1 MASRFLGRDYST
13 LREEI
18 IQFLRTRLPQD
29 WDYTNLADPVVI
41 YAETLARIGDQL
53 HYTIDEIRRECDI
66 STAQRASS
74 IYSYAL
80 REGYNLMLPNSS
92 FGTLTIT
99 ANEDFE
105 TGGKVQ
111 LQINK
116 FDEIKVKST
125 GDVLYAAKSIDSI
138 LQEPLDNEYVETIR
152 NYINES
158 NFDDQNTHDD
168 LENNR
173 DIYSR
178 YANTIYNRS
187 VHLPVVLGKKADFQ
201 FTYKDINQDS
211 TVTLPDAM
219 IDRRLFR
226 LICHRANEH
235 TDEELRYVVDVIS
248 TGYSEKSYSL
258 TPKFI
263 GNSLVLNI
271 EFPTDYSVLFNSSDT
286 FTFEYIQVMNDV
298 IEPTDENT
306 ESVDLS
312 NYITKAVAADD
323 LDIKTS
329 YKVDLGNGI
338 KGYRDYED
346 PVVTREQYKKYL
358 HDYSALLTKDN
369 YSTYIKSAY
378 SSYCTVFDHGD
389 NYKDILPYGTQLM
402 PRVIYISTDDNFSA
416 RKQMWEDLKER
427 SSRSDCI
434 VMVPYGKDPYT
445 IVVKAD
451 CYLLGVSAS
460 EVATKIQSELI
471 NYYGSTIGERKPE
484 ISVIN
489 YLVHKAS
496 DHVIRMESCL
506 VRDTTFGTIDTT
518 FANTATLTNDEIDHL
533 YAALEDGDNN
543 LNYSYM
549 VDRVDSDGNK
559 YTDTVYPLRG
569 EFTDTNGTV
578 YYYNKYPKF
587 DYDEKYRNESK
598 SDNYNY
604 PKIYHLISYNNDD
617 PDSSNEDPIT
627 SYDTLVQYQDN
638 YGELDRKE
646 FDLKDEDLFKIS
658 SNYINKEYSDDDDKY
673 NYQFCYWLNNGQIE
687 YGFVERS
694 SIYHRLQV
702 PAPMLPAIHIYTIL
716 AGSKIYENDL
726 ITVKS
731 VITEDTQISPNRGYR
746 LHCTYSYEIQKWN
759 EDTEQFETDYSNSE
773 NYGTKIGYIN
783 PNSYDESTGQF
794 KDDDTLDKNLYKD
807 KFLYNSNGTDAVT
820 DDDILYKYQVPDTN
834 TRIVVTL
841 SNVTDDTVTPKCY
854 IKPYYIKHHFM
865 IPVLNNVVVL
875 VKAISK

>member
-125 GDVLYAAKSIDSI
+125 GDVLYATKSINSI

-158 NFDDQNTHDD
+158 NFNDQESHND

-178 YANTIYNRS
+178 YASTIYNRS

-235 TDEELRYVVDVIS
+235 TDEELQYVVDVIS

-271 EFPTDYSVLFNSSDT
+271 EFPTDYSILFNQADT
-286 FTFEYIQVMNDV
+286 FTFEYIQVMNNV
-298 IEPTDENT
+298 IEPTDENI

-569 EFTDTNGTV
+569 EFTDTDGTV

-646 FDLKDEDLFKIS
+646 FDLKDENLFKINS
-658 SNYINKEYSDDDDKY
+658 DYINNKH
-673 NYQFCYWLNNGQIE
+673 NYQYCYWLNDSEQIE
-687 YGFVERS
+687 SGFVENDAIKIRTVTIEPG
-694 SIYHRLQV
+694 SIIRERY
-702 PAPMLPAIHIYTIL
+702 IL
-716 AGSKIYENDL
+716 SGHKIYENDL
-726 ITVKS
+726 VTVKLVTTKDMLIKYS
-731 VITEDTQISPNRGYR
+731 LGYR
-746 LHCTYSYEIQKWN
+746 LRCTYSYEIQTR
-759 EDTEQFETDYSNSE
+759 EDESDEFKTDYSKPE
-773 NYGTKIGYIN
+773 NYGTKSGYIN
-783 PNSYDESTGQF
+783 SASYDESTGQF
-794 KDDDTLDKNLYKD
+794 KVDARDKNLYKD
-807 KFLYNSNGTDAVT
+807 EFLFNNDGSTASDTIYKYNELVPTPT
-820 DDDILYKYQVPDTN
+820 DDN
-834 TRIVVTL
+834 TRIVITL
-841 SNVTDDTVTPKCY
+841 SNVTDGILTPKCY

>member
-99 ANEDFE
+99 ANKDFE

-201 FTYKDINQDS
+201 FTYNDINQDS

-226 LICHRANEH
+226 LIHHIASEN
-235 TDEELRYVVDVIS
+235 TDEELQYVVDVIS

-271 EFPTDYSVLFNSSDT
+271 EFPTDYSVLFKPSDT
-286 FTFEYIQVMNDV
+286 FTFEYIQVMNNV

-306 ESVDLS
+306 ESIDLS
-312 NYITKAVAADD
+312 NYITKAVAVGDI
-323 LDIKTS
+323 DIKTS

-569 EFTDTNGTV
+569 EFTGTNGTV

-646 FDLKDEDLFKIS
+646 FDLKDENLFKI
-658 SNYINKEYSDDDDKY
+658 NNEYINNKHNYKY
-673 NYQFCYWLNNGQIE
+673 CYWLNDSEQIE
-687 YGFVERS
+687 SGFVENDSIKEHYIGVPPHLTHEFYIS
-694 SIYHRLQV
+694 SN
-702 PAPMLPAIHIYTIL
+702 
-716 AGSKIYENDL
+716 SKIYENDL
-726 ITVKS
+726 VTIKLVATK
-731 VITEDTQISPNRGYR
+731 DTPIQPIFGYR
-746 LHCTYSYEIQKWN
+746 LHCTYSYEVQTR
-759 EDTEQFETDYSNSE
+759 EDASDKFETDYSKPE
-773 NYGTKIGYIN
+773 NYGTKSGYIN
-783 PNSYDESTGQF
+783 SVSYDESTGQF
-794 KDDDTLDKNLYKD
+794 KVDAIDKNLYKD
-807 KFLYNSNGTDAVT
+807 EFLFNNDGSAASDT
-820 DDDILYKYQVPDTN
+820 IYKYNELVPTPIDDN
-834 TRIVVTL
+834 TRIVITL
-841 SNVTDDTVTPKCY
+841 SNVTDGILTPKCY

>member
-125 GDVLYAAKSIDSI
+125 GDVLYATKSINSI

-158 NFDDQNTHDD
+158 NFNDQESHND

-178 YANTIYNRS
+178 YASTIYNRS

-235 TDEELRYVVDVIS
+235 TDDELRYVVDVIS

-271 EFPTDYSVLFNSSDT
+271 EFPTDYSILFNSSDT
-286 FTFEYIQVMNDV
+286 FTFEYIQVMNNV

-569 EFTDTNGTV
+569 EFTDTDGTI
-578 YYYNKYPKF
+578 YYYNKYPRY
-587 DYDEKYRNESK
+587 DYDEKYKNESK

-617 PDSSNEDPIT
+617 PDSSNESEIT
-627 SYDTLVQYQDN
+627 DYDTLVKYQDN

-646 FDLKDEDLFKIS
+646 FDLKDENLFKINS
-658 SNYINKEYSDDDDKY
+658 DYINNKH
-673 NYQFCYWLNNGQIE
+673 NYQYCYWLNDNEQIE
-687 YGFVERS
+687 SGFVENDAIKIRIVTIEPG
-694 SIYHRLQV
+694 SIIRERY
-702 PAPMLPAIHIYTIL
+702 IL
-716 AGSKIYENDL
+716 SGHKIYENDL
-726 ITVKS
+726 VTVKLVTTKDMLIKYS
-731 VITEDTQISPNRGYR
+731 LGYR
-746 LHCTYSYEIQKWN
+746 LRCTYSYEVQTR
-759 EDTEQFETDYSNSE
+759 EDGSDEFKTDYSKPE
-773 NYGTKIGYIN
+773 NYGTKSGYIN
-783 PNSYDESTGQF
+783 SASYDESTGQF
-794 KDDDTLDKNLYKD
+794 KVDARDKNLYKD
-807 KFLYNSNGTDAVT
+807 EFLFNNDGSTASDTIYKYDELVPTPT
-820 DDDILYKYQVPDTN
+820 DDN
-834 TRIVVTL
+834 TRIVITL
-841 SNVTDDTVTPKCY
+841 SNVTDGILTPKCY

>member
-18 IQFLRTRLPQD
+18 IRFLRTRLPQD

-111 LQINK
+111 LQINR

-125 GDVLYAAKSIDSI
+125 GDTLYATKSIDSI

-152 NYINES
+152 NYINEP
-158 NFDDQNTHDD
+158 NFNDQESHND
-168 LENNR
+168 LKNNR

-178 YANTIYNRS
+178 YASTIYNRS

-211 TVTLPDAM
+211 TVTLPDSM

-226 LICHRANEH
+226 LVCHRTNENI
-235 TDEELRYVVDVIS
+235 DEELQYVVDVIS

-271 EFPTDYSVLFNSSDT
+271 EFPTDYSVLFKPSDT
-286 FTFEYIQVMNDV
+286 FTFEYIQVMNNV
-298 IEPTDENT
+298 IEPTDENS
-306 ESVDLS
+306 ESTDLS
-312 NYITKAVAADD
+312 NYITKAVVADD
-323 LDIKTS
+323 IDIKTS

-369 YSTYIKSAY
+369 YSTYIKSVY

-389 NYKDILPYGTQLM
+389 NHKGILPYGTQLM

-471 NYYGSTIGERKPE
+471 NYYGSTIGKRKPE

-496 DHVIRMESCL
+496 DHVVRMESCL

-518 FANTATLTNDEIDHL
+518 FANTATLTNDEIDNL

-543 LNYSYM
+543 LNYSYV

-559 YTDTVYPLRG
+559 YSDTVYPLRDK
-569 EFTDTNGTV
+569 FTGTDGTI

-587 DYDEKYRNESK
+587 DYDEKYKNESK

-604 PKIYHLISYNNDD
+604 PKIYHLISYNNDN
-617 PDSSNEDPIT
+617 PELSVEDPIT
-627 SYDTLVQYQDN
+627 SYDILVQYQDN

-646 FDLKDEDLFKIS
+646 FDLNDENLFKINS
-658 SNYINKEYSDDDDKY
+658 YYINNKQY
-673 NYQFCYWLNNGQIE
+673 YQYCYWLNNGQIKS
-687 YGFVERS
+687 GFVEYN
-694 SIYHRLQV
+694 SIEEHYIGV
-702 PAPMLPAIHIYTIL
+702 PPHLIHEFYIPS
-716 AGSKIYENDL
+716 GSKIYENDL
-726 ITVKS
+726 VTVKL
-731 VITEDTQISPNRGYR
+731 VVTKDTPIQPMSGYR
-746 LHCTYSYEIQKWN
+746 LRCTYSYEVQTR
-759 EDTEQFETDYSNSE
+759 EDESGEFKTDYSIPE
-773 NYGTKIGYIN
+773 NYGTKTGYIN
-783 PNSYDESTGQF
+783 LASYDESTGQF
-794 KDDDTLDKNLYKD
+794 KDDTTIDKNLYKD
-807 KFLYNSNGTDAVT
+807 KFLYNSDGTNNNDIVCEYIEPT
-820 DDDILYKYQVPDTN
+820 DNN

-841 SNVTDDTVTPKCY
+841 SIVTDDILTPKCY

>member
-158 NFDDQNTHDD
+158 NFNDQESHND

-178 YANTIYNRS
+178 YASTIYNRS

-226 LICHRANEH
+226 LICHRSNEH

-271 EFPTDYSVLFNSSDT
+271 EFPTDYSILFNSSDT
-286 FTFEYIQVMNDV
+286 FTFEYIQVMNNV

-569 EFTDTNGTV
+569 EFTDTDGTV

-646 FDLKDEDLFKIS
+646 FDLKDENLFKINS
-658 SNYINKEYSDDDDKY
+658 DYINNKH
-673 NYQFCYWLNNGQIE
+673 NYQYCYWLNDSEQIE
-687 YGFVERS
+687 SGFVENDAIKIRIVTTEPG
-694 SIYHRLQV
+694 SIIRERY
-702 PAPMLPAIHIYTIL
+702 IL
-716 AGSKIYENDL
+716 SGHKIYENDL
-726 ITVKS
+726 VTVKLVTTKDMLIKYS
-731 VITEDTQISPNRGYR
+731 LGYR
-746 LHCTYSYEIQKWN
+746 LRCTYSYEIQTR
-759 EDTEQFETDYSNSE
+759 EDESDEFKTDYSKPE
-773 NYGTKIGYIN
+773 NYGTKSGYIN
-783 PNSYDESTGQF
+783 SASYDESTGQF
-794 KDDDTLDKNLYKD
+794 KVDARDKNLYKD
-807 KFLYNSNGTDAVT
+807 EFLFNNDGSTASDTIYKYNELVPTPT
-820 DDDILYKYQVPDTN
+820 DDN
-834 TRIVVTL
+834 TRIVITL
-841 SNVTDDTVTPKCY
+841 SNVTDGILTPKCY

>member
-99 ANEDFE
+99 ANKDFE

-201 FTYKDINQDS
+201 FTYNDINQDS

-226 LICHRANEH
+226 LIHHIASEN
-235 TDEELRYVVDVIS
+235 TDEELRYVIDVIS

-271 EFPTDYSVLFNSSDT
+271 EFPTDYSVLFKPSDT
-286 FTFEYIQVMNDV
+286 FTFEYIQVMNNV

-306 ESVDLS
+306 ESIDLS
-312 NYITKAVAADD
+312 NYITKAVAVDD
-323 LDIKTS
+323 IDIKTS

-543 LNYSYM
+543 LNYSYT

-559 YTDTVYPLRG
+559 YSDTVYPLRD
-569 EFTDTNGTV
+569 EFTGTNGTV

-646 FDLKDEDLFKIS
+646 FDLKDENLFKINS
-658 SNYINKEYSDDDDKY
+658 DYINNKH
-673 NYQFCYWLNNGQIE
+673 NYQYCYWLNNGQIE
-687 YGFVERS
+687 SGLVENDSIKDHYIGVPPHLTHEFYIS
-694 SIYHRLQV
+694 SN
-702 PAPMLPAIHIYTIL
+702 
-716 AGSKIYENDL
+716 SKIYENDL
-726 ITVKS
+726 VTIKLVATKDIPIQS
-731 VITEDTQISPNRGYR
+731 ISGYR
-746 LHCTYSYEIQKWN
+746 LHCTYSYEVQTR
-759 EDTEQFETDYSNSE
+759 EDASDKFETDYSKPE
-773 NYGTKIGYIN
+773 NYGTKTGYIN
-783 PNSYDESTGQF
+783 YASYDESTGQF
-794 KDDDTLDKNLYKD
+794 KTDAIDKNLYKD
-807 KFLYNSNGTDAVT
+807 EFLFNNDGSAANDT
-820 DDDILYKYQVPDTN
+820 IYKYDELASTPIDDN
-834 TRIVVTL
+834 TRIVITL
-841 SNVTDDTVTPKCY
+841 SNVTDGILTPKCY

>member
-99 ANEDFE
+99 ANEDFG

-125 GDVLYAAKSIDSI
+125 GDVLYATKSINSI
-138 LQEPLDNEYVETIR
+138 LQEPLDNEYIETIR

-158 NFDDQNTHDD
+158 NFDDPESHSD

-178 YANTIYNRS
+178 YASTIYNRS

-201 FTYKDINQDS
+201 FSYKDINQDS

-235 TDEELRYVVDVIS
+235 TDEELQYVVDVIS
-248 TGYSEKSYSL
+248 TGYSEHSYSL

-271 EFPTDYSVLFNSSDT
+271 EFPTDYSILFNQADT
-286 FTFEYIQVMNDV
+286 FTFEYIQVMNNV

-389 NYKDILPYGTQLM
+389 NYKDILPYGTQLL

-506 VRDTTFGTIDTT
+506 VRDTTFGTVDTT

-569 EFTDTNGTV
+569 EFTDTDGTI

-587 DYDEKYRNESK
+587 DYDEKYKNESK

-617 PDSSNEDPIT
+617 PDSSNESEIT
-627 SYDTLVQYQDN
+627 DYDTLVKYQDN

-673 NYQFCYWLNNGQIE
+673 NYQFCYWLNNEQIE

-694 SIYHRLQV
+694 SISYRLR
-702 PAPMLPAIHIYTIL
+702 PPSPMLPAIPIYTIKEN
-716 AGSKIYENDL
+716 SKIYENDL

-746 LHCTYSYEIQKWN
+746 LHCTYSYEVQTRES
-759 EDTEQFETDYSNSE
+759 EDDEFTTDYSNSE

-783 PNSYDESTGQF
+783 PNSYDESTGKF
-794 KDDDTLDKNLYKD
+794 KDDALDKNLYKD
-807 KFLYNSNGTDAVT
+807 KFLYNSDGTDAVT
-820 DDDILYKYQVPDTN
+820 DDDILYKYQVPNTN

>member
-125 GDVLYAAKSIDSI
+125 GDVLYAAKSVNSI

-158 NFDDQNTHDD
+158 NFDDPNAHDD

-201 FTYKDINQDS
+201 FTYNDINQDS

-226 LICHRANEH
+226 LIHHITNENI
-235 TDEELRYVVDVIS
+235 DEELQYVVDVIS

-271 EFPTDYSVLFNSSDT
+271 EFPTDYSVLFNPSDT
-286 FTFEYIQVMNDV
+286 FTFEYIQVMNNV
-298 IEPTDENT
+298 VEPTDENT
-306 ESVDLS
+306 ESIDLS

-434 VMVPYGKDPYT
+434 VMIPYGKDPYT
-445 IVVKAD
+445 IIVKAD

-533 YAALEDGDNN
+533 YAALEDSDNN
-543 LNYSYM
+543 LNYSYV

-559 YTDTVYPLRG
+559 YSDTIYPLRG
-569 EFTDTNGTV
+569 EFTDADETT

-587 DYDEKYRNESK
+587 DYDEKYKNESK
-598 SDNYNY
+598 SGNYNY
-604 PKIYHLISYNNDD
+604 PKICHLISYNNDN
-617 PDSSNEDPIT
+617 PDLSNEPEILN
-627 SYDTLVQYQDN
+627 YEALVQYQDN

-646 FDLKDEDLFKIS
+646 FDLKDENLFKI
-658 SNYINKEYSDDDDKY
+658 NNTAIANKHDYDY
-673 NYQFCYWLNNGQIE
+673 CYWKNDSGQIE
-687 YGFVERS
+687 SGFVKHE
-694 SIYHRLQV
+694 SINIRYIGVYPRLLRESYIPV
-702 PAPMLPAIHIYTIL
+702 
-716 AGSKIYENDL
+716 GREIYENDL
-726 ITVKS
+726 VNVKL
-731 VITEDTQISPNRGYR
+731 VTTKDTIIQFELGYR
-746 LHCTYSYEIQKWN
+746 LRCTYSYEVQTR
-759 EDTEQFETDYSNSE
+759 EDEDDEFITNYSNPE
-773 NYGTKIGYIN
+773 NYGTKTGYIDSA
-783 PNSYDESTGQF
+783 SYDESTGKF
-794 KDDDTLDKNLYKD
+794 KDDTDDTAIDKNLYKD
-807 KFLYNSNGTDAVT
+807 KFSYNSDGTNNN
-820 DDDILYKYQVPDTN
+820 DIAYEYIEPTDTN
-834 TRIVVTL
+834 KRIVITL
-841 SNVTDDTVTPKCY
+841 SNVTDDIITPKCY